1 MEGMASTGKNS
12 ESAVITMVTTQHRAR
27 AASCPEALLKS
38 SMTGGKAR
46 FLLQMLGDVER
57 RLLFFFGAGRPGS
70 YLLGQI
76 RDVVYGFRHA
86 FCLSLVVFPV
96 SCKHTRFKYTLFAGR
111 SQVIAQK
118 SICRRSL

>member
-1 MEGMASTGKNS
+1 MASTGKNS
-12 ESAVITMVTTQHRAR
+12 ESAVITMVTTQH
-27 AASCPEALLKS
+27 
-38 SMTGGKAR
+38 GGKAR

-96 SCKHTRFKYTLFAGR
+96 SCKAY
-111 SQVIAQK
+111 
-118 SICRRSL
+118 SL